1 MIKEE
6 KLSDLGDFWVVTLK
20 GIQNRHKSAG
30 GIFVKIHVTTICTQG
45 IKHTIEQCK
54 FVTGNKHRK
63 RYKLLHKLHETA
75 YFPV

>member
-45 IKHTIEQCK
+45 IKHTIE
-54 FVTGNKHRK
+54 
-63 RYKLLHKLHETA
+63 
-75 YFPV
+75 

>member
-30 GIFVKIHVTTICTQG
+30 GIFVKIHITTIA
-45 IKHTIEQCK
+45 
-54 FVTGNKHRK
+54 
-63 RYKLLHKLHETA
+63 HKALNIQLNNA
-75 YFPV
+75 SL